1 MKIVRRVIS
10 VVLIL
15 IVLSNVVATTLAA
28 ENYLAKGID
37 VSYWQSSVDFEKV
50 KKDGID
56 FAILRVGTSGGKDS
70 TFENNYKNA
79 LAAGIDVGC
88 YFYTYATNVQTA
100 VSEAKKVVE
109 WIGDK
114 KLQYPVYFDIEDSSL
129 ESLTNRQRT
138 DICIAFCDEIN
149 RSGFLAG
156 IYANSYWLGYLLNR
170 SELEQYE
177 LWLARWTNSGNPD
190 VDRSEECRLWQ
201 YSSTGSVAGVVSDV
215 DMNVAYFDYPTYV
228 KENGLNNYPKEE
240 APDPSDTQDFS
251 EKLKIIK
258 SWYRIFLEIINILV
272 AVISE

>member
-1 MKIVRRVIS
+1 MKIAKNIICII
-10 VVLIL
+10 LIL
-15 IVLSNVVATTLAA
+15 IIAINAVFSVSAV
-28 ENYLAKGID
+28 ENYLAKGVD

-170 SELEQYE
+170 SELEKYE
-177 LWLARWTNSGNPD
+177 MWLARWTNSGNPD

-201 YSSTGSVAGVVSDV
+201 YSSTGKVAGVVSDV
-215 DMNVAYFDYPTYV
+215 DMNVSYFDYPAYV
-228 KENGLNNYPKEE
+228 KENGLNNYPKPENPSS
-240 APDPSDTQDFS
+240 PDTPNFS
-251 EKLKIIK
+251 EKFKVIK
-258 SWYRIFLEIINILV
+258 SWYRIFLEIIKIIIRTV
-272 AVISE
+272 

>member
-1 MKIVRRVIS
+1 MKIAKKIICII
-10 VVLIL
+10 LIL
-15 IVLSNVVATTLAA
+15 IIASNAVFSVSAV

-37 VSYWQSSVDFEKV
+37 VSYWQSSVDFKKV
-50 KKDGID
+50 KQDGID

-79 LAAGIDVGC
+79 SAAGIDVGC

-170 SELEQYE
+170 SELEKYE
-177 LWLARWTNSGNPD
+177 MWLARWTDSGNPD

-201 YSSTGSVAGVVSDV
+201 YSSTGKVAGVVSDV
-215 DMNVAYFDYPTYV
+215 DMNVSYFDYPSFV
-228 KENGLNNYPKEE
+228 KENGLNNYPKPENPSS
-240 APDPSDTQDFS
+240 PDTPNLS
-251 EKLKIIK
+251 EKFKVIK
-258 SWYRIFLEIINILV
+258 SLYRIFLEIIKLI
-272 AVISE
+272 ISTVS